1 VAIATIFAERDEAGF
16 YGESGE
22 DFLRLSEIEG
32 RFAPVHGGP
41 SLAIIAA
48 ALHQRLPTLGSR
60 LHSSVPRLR
69 VR

>member
-1 VAIATIFAERDEAGF
+1 MSRGDSYNFAERDEAGF

-41 SLAIIAA
+41 SFAMSPLRFIAE
-48 ALHQRLPTLGSR
+48 S
-60 LHSSVPRLR
+60 
-69 VR
+69 